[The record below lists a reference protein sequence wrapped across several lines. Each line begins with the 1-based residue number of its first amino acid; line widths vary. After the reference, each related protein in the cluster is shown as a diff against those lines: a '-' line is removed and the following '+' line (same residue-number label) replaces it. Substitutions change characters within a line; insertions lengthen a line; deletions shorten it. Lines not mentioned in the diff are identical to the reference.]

1 MSKYNPIRTADPDLS
16 RVQDRVSEMANA
28 TSARLN
34 DLQTQVD
41 TNSKTNV
48 GTANTSASPPA
59 NQHVTIVNT
68 TSGMVIQLPDATKVT
83 SVLYYKNTSGSNALT
98 LVTQSVNGRQ
108 QTING
113 LAFFS
118 VATSSTATLV
128 SDGSDFHTL

>member
-1 MSKYNPIRTADPDLS
+1 MAKYNPIRTSDPNLS

-34 DLQTQVD
+34 DLQGQVD
-41 TNSKTNV
+41 ANAKTNV
-48 GTANTSASPPA
+48 GTANTSTTPPA

-98 LVTQSVNGRQ
+98 LVTQTINGRQ